1 MSVCDEVRQVT
12 DESRAIFFSQR
23 KAAAKVTQSR
33 EDTDEAE
40 DILFLKGQ

>member
-23 KAAAKVTQSR
+23 KAAAKVTQAR
-33 EDTDEAE
+33 EDTE
-40 DILFLKGQ
+40 DSLFLKGQ